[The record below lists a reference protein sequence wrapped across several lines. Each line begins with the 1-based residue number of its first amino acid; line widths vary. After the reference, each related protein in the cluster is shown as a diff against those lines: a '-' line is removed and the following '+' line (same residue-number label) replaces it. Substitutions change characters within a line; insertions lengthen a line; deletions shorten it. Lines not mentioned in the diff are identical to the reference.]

1 MPPTRLPIFFRNIGA
16 RLLLHLLF
24 WLGVAASL
32 TLFFGHFNGEYRY
45 TFLFVCLVIPIA
57 IGTTYFINYVLIPR
71 YLLQK
76 RYTRFV
82 TYFIFTLIIS
92 VWAEMLAMIWA
103 FMHLAEYR
111 YSNMNPLTGDIFLL
125 AGGLYAVV
133 FFSTSVKLLKQWYS
147 GEKDLSELRSRQLEA
162 ELKLKEAELQ
172 LLKGQI
178 HPHFLFNTL
187 NNLYGLALEKSEEMP
202 DAIIRLSGLLDAM
215 LYRSQAKDVS
225 LREELKLIEDY
236 IALEKLRL
244 EERLDLR
251 WKLEGSPDLYPVAPF
266 LLFPFVENAFK
277 HGLAGNAEQLEL
289 EIVAVMQE
297 GQFLFRVTNS
307 TAASSAK
314 PEGKKGIGLQN
325 VQRRLQLLYPQQHK
339 LHIQQD
345 PSSFSIRL
353 ELQLSP
359 TKTKAYAKQ

>member
-1 MPPTRLPIFFRNIGA
+1 MLPVRLHLFFQSTAA

-24 WLGVAASL
+24 WLGVAAGL

-71 YLLQK
+71 YLLKK
-76 RYTRFV
+76 RYTRFAC
-82 TYFIFTLIIS
+82 YFIFTLIIS

-103 FMHLAEYR
+103 FMHLAGYT

-133 FFSTSVKLLKQWYS
+133 FFSTSVKLLKHWYS

-215 LYRSQAKDVS
+215 LYRSQSKKVT
-225 LREELKLIEDY
+225 LREELRLVEDY

-244 EERLDLR
+244 EERLDLH
-251 WKLEGSPDLYPVAPF
+251 WKVEGDFENFSIAPF
-266 LLFPFVENAFK
+266 LLFPFIENAFK
-277 HGLAGNAEQLEL
+277 HGFAGDHKQLKLEIFAEVKEEQL
-289 EIVAVMQE
+289 
-297 GQFLFRVTNS
+297 LFSVTNS
-307 TAASSAK
+307 TALPPGK
-314 PEGKKGIGLQN
+314 PEGNGGIGLQN
-325 VQRRLQLLYPQQHK
+325 VQRRLQLLYPQQHQ

-353 ELQLSP
+353 SLQLSP
-359 TKTKAYAKQ
+359 TKTNAYANH